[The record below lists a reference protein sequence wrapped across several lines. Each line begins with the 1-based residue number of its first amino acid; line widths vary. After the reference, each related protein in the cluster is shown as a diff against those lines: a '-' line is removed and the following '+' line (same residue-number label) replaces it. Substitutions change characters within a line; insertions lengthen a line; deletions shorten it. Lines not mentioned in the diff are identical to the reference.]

1 MKALI
6 IATDEFEDLELFYP
20 YFRLK
25 EEGIEVHIASNK
37 KIIVG
42 KHGYKVKADLL
53 FKEVDPEKYD
63 ILIIPGGKSPERIRI
78 LKEVIRITHHFIKEK
93 KVVAAI
99 CHGPQILIS
108 AGAVKNRKMT
118 SWKGIRD
125 DLMAARAEYIDR
137 EVVVDENIITSRMPS
152 DLPTFCRE
160 ILNKIKE
167 KKR

>member
-78 LKEVIRITHHFIKEK
+78 LEDVIRITHHLIKEK
-93 KVVAAI
+93 KIIAAI

-125 DLMAARAEYIDR
+125 DLMAAGAEYIDR

-152 DLPTFCRE
+152 DLPAFCRE